1 VELVITDGHTG
12 IMETVSR
19 SFVSTSWQ
27 YCYVHF
33 MRNLMKL
40 IPKKKWA
47 SVLMTV
53 KEAMENETLKST
65 AQDVCVDN
73 GLEKVSNMFER
84 WDVSL
89 YSYMAFNPTDH
100 KRLRTTNALE
110 RLETFLRA
118 SSEGLKSLKRAV
130 DYEKS

>member
-1 VELVITDGHTG
+1 
-12 IMETVSR
+12 
-19 SFVSTSWQ
+19 
-27 YCYVHF
+27 
-33 MRNLMKL
+33 
-40 IPKKKWA
+40 
-47 SVLMTV
+47 
-53 KEAMENETLKST
+53 MENETLKST